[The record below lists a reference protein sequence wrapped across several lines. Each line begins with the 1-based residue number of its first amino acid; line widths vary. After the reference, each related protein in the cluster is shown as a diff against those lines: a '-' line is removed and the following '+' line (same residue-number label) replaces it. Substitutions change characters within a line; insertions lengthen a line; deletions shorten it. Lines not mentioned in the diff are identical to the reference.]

1 MIAVL
6 RRAFADFI
14 NYRFLHG
21 VCAITIA
28 LSVFII
34 SAFSLFFINAGG
46 LMNSWQQG
54 IRIIVYLEGNVD
66 AAQRT
71 KLIDT
76 VRSLE
81 GVKSVSYVSS
91 ADAFSWLKNQI
102 GQQSSL
108 LDGLTENPLPDSLD
122 VRLGAAYLDIGN
134 IESLAGK
141 IRSLAGVDNVEYA
154 QKWLQRFSG
163 VYSLFKI
170 TGTALVSL
178 IFLAIIFIVAN
189 TIRLILYSRNEEI
202 EITRI
207 IGADDAFI
215 KHPLYIEGALLGLV
229 GGILGLSMLSIV
241 FAVSMPSLKPSGVLP
256 FFQIRFIS
264 PGMMVGIVLSSM
276 IVGWLGCFFS
286 IRRFLKV

>member
-6 RRAFADFI
+6 RRAIADFI

-28 LSVFII
+28 LSVFIV

-46 LMNSWQQG
+46 LMKTWQQG
-54 IRIIVYLEGNVD
+54 IRIIVYLDGNVD
-66 AAQRT
+66 ATQRT

-76 VRSLE
+76 VRSLD

-102 GQQSSL
+102 GQQSTL

-122 VRLGAAYLDIGN
+122 VRLGEAYLNIKN
-134 IESLAGK
+134 IESLAGR
-141 IRSLAGVDNVEYA
+141 IRSLTGVDDVEYA

-256 FFQIRFIS
+256 FFQIRFIP